1 MSSDNNMEL
10 SRRKILGS
18 IGAVGAAGAGAG
30 LGTSALFS
38 DTESFVN
45 NSITAGELDLKV
57 DWEEH
62 YSFPQ
67 IYDEFGDP
75 TDGITATRAMPD
87 VPDEFTAF
95 PPGVEADDGSDPLL
109 WVSEGDVSQYMS
121 ATAIEGFPD
130 SDNNGTAEFPDDRM
144 FPDNDPCDVLADV
157 PGDFG
162 AYTDDSDGTLGRT
175 DNADTRLSDGS
186 PAPLINLNDVKPGD
200 FGEVTF
206 STHLCDNPGYLWLGM
221 PGGLDLDEN
230 GVTEP
235 EGDSENE
242 EDGTVELADEVRTAL
257 WYDNNCDNLTTG
269 GDEKLDVL
277 VVADTSKSQDSDD
290 IDDIVSAGNTLIDE
304 LPKDE
309 VGGEPRIRG
318 GLMTFNGN
326 TEDVPS
332 AGLTLRE
339 PLGPLEDFDD
349 DGDGNADIGDLFP
362 NAGEGGTPT
371 PHAIDVG
378 SLILE
383 DGGRSDARQILL
395 LVTDGNPDFNP
406 GQTYSA
412 GSFTQSLSYDSD
424 SGSDNASTCKELE
437 ETDRAADFAESK
449 GIEILVTGIDIGT
462 TDCDVANTPLLD
474 SADIGSGL
482 IEGDTFLRQRIAS
495 TINQFFDA
503 DNFPTL
509 DDVTDAIALQ
519 LVGGGGDGDEIIF
532 TGTLREAETL
542 LTQNDGLGIP
552 LDGDRDTS
560 FDEETGDGV
569 RERFPAFTTACF
581 GFAWWVPTE
590 VGNQIQSD
598 RASFDLSFYAEQS
611 RNNEDP
617 GQSFSNT

>member
-1 MSSDNNMEL
+1 
-10 SRRKILGS
+10 
-18 IGAVGAAGAGAG
+18 
-30 LGTSALFS
+30 
-38 DTESFVN
+38 
-45 NSITAGELDLKV
+45 
-57 DWEEH
+57 
-62 YSFPQ
+62 
-67 IYDEFGDP
+67 
-75 TDGITATRAMPD
+75 
-87 VPDEFTAF
+87 
-95 PPGVEADDGSDPLL
+95 
-109 WVSEGDVSQYMS
+109 
-121 ATAIEGFPD
+121 
-130 SDNNGTAEFPDDRM
+130 
-144 FPDNDPCDVLADV
+144 
-157 PGDFG
+157 
-162 AYTDDSDGTLGRT
+162 
-175 DNADTRLSDGS
+175 
-186 PAPLINLNDVKPGD
+186 
-200 FGEVTF
+200 
-206 STHLCDNPGYLWLGM
+206 M

-290 IDDIVSAGNTLIDE
+290 IDDIVSAGNTLIDQ

-309 VGGEPRIRG
+309 VDGEPRIRG

-326 TEDVPS
+326 TEDVQS

-339 PLGPLEDFDD
+339 SLGPLENFDD
-349 DGDGNADIGDLFP
+349 DDDGNADIGDLFP
-362 NAGEGGTPT
+362 DAGEGGTPT

-406 GQTYSA
+406 GQMYSA
-412 GSFTQSLSYDSD
+412 GGFTQSLSYSSD
-424 SGSDNASTCKELE
+424 SGSDNESTCKELE

-462 TDCDVANTPLLD
+462 TNCDVDGTTLLD

-495 TINQFFDA
+495 SINQFFDA
-503 DNFPTL
+503 DNFSNL
-509 DDVTDAIALQ
+509 DAVTDAIAQQ
-519 LVGGGGDGDEIIF
+519 LVGGGGNGDEVIF

-542 LTQNDGLGIP
+542 LTKNDGLGIP
-552 LDGDRDTS
+552 LDGDRDTP
-560 FDEETGDGV
+560 FDEETGDGE
-569 RERFPAFTTACF
+569 REPFPPFTTACF

-590 VGNQIQSD
+590 VGNEIQSD
-598 RASFDLSFYAEQS
+598 RATFDLSFYAEQS